1 MYGKTIR
8 DIAKEARMSI
18 MDIGSILNKADE
30 GREQNNNNN
39 DIENKKQQQ
48 GQEQQQLLSLSTQAY
63 KLFSEGKSPIQVAV
77 ALNVRVRDNQI
88 LQRILEAKPNERS
101 QHGI

>member
-63 KLFSEGKSPIQVAV
+63 KLFLKV
-77 ALNVRVRDNQI
+77 N
-88 LQRILEAKPNERS
+88 LQYK
-101 QHGI
+101 